1 MRAGDGNGIQ
11 GEAATAARTARLE
24 PGARAD
30 HAGRVRSVPSWFRL
44 AAAPGAWQAARAAL
58 VRASQSARLAGV
70 SRGGSGPRF
79 ERVARDGRAVRLTA
93 AGRDFRRRL
102 AAVGSPPAAGT
113 FQPQRGE

>member
-1 MRAGDGNGIQ
+1 MVSDCGAGAVGPVLVP
-11 GEAATAARTARLE
+11 AR
-24 PGARAD
+24 G
-30 HAGRVRSVPSWFRL
+30 G
-44 AAAPGAWQAARAAL
+44 PGAWQAARAAL
-58 VRASQSARLAGV
+58 MRASQSARLAGA

-79 ERVARDGRAVRLTA
+79 ERVVRDGRAVRLTA